1 MLDNNDRLFLC
12 TLFILLILHNG
23 CQFFG
28 VEQRLKRIEA
38 QTTSMELE
46 HDRQNNH

>member
-12 TLFILLILHNG
+12 TLFLLLILHNG

-28 VEQRLKRIEA
+28 VEQRLKRIET
-38 QTTSMELE
+38 QTASVVL
-46 HDRQNNH
+46 DKNIKGN